1 MKRPR
6 LMCFTST
13 LSSFKPSVP
22 LSLQLKMDETGAKRK
37 KYAHKLYSTLC
48 DNFPFID
55 ICLPS
60 DLLVLLP
67 QRCIIS
73 SVLPHSLITFWYF

>member
-22 LSLQLKMDETGAKRK
+22 LSLQLKMDETGATRK

-48 DNFPFID
+48 DTFPFID